1 MSCAYYSSNQI
12 TCINFNYLVKLNL
25 MNQIKSLASNVI
37 HTLGPGIQMT
47 DSVDFL
53 INRHNSKV
61 RPKGNFIWS
70 FYIIWTKFYRHSD
83 QLKERDFQKIVLKK
97 VIGIFMKRK
106 QIFLLRLLFRFF
118 FYKNAFYI
126 AVLYSYI
133 AQIVY

>member
-1 MSCAYYSSNQI
+1 
-12 TCINFNYLVKLNL
+12 

-118 FYKNAFYI
+118 FLQKR
-126 AVLYSYI
+126 VLYSS
-133 AQIVY
+133 IV